1 MCRHSVAAASYG
13 GFAKLHLL
21 IVVSSSYHESANL
34 RLEKP
39 YAHNQSVPQAPN
51 QPRPPWLCC
60 PRAAPR
66 LHPVSSYFITLL
78 TRVSPALAMYRIT
91 LSSLNSCAIFH
102 LACLSSSPAYPQ
114 SSTFLGRLLIS
125 KPRLSL
131 VFSGSG
137 PVLLTLSAPPGE
149 QFLRGEQRPERTAGE
164 RRSFRYRRADRE
176 RTVCLHKQS
185 YYE

>member
-1 MCRHSVAAASYG
+1 MCRHSADAVSYG
-13 GFAKLHLL
+13 GFVKLHLL
-21 IVVSSSYHESANL
+21 IIASSSLHEGADL

-51 QPRPPWLCC
+51 QPRPPRLCC

-102 LACLSSSPAYPQ
+102 LACPSSPPAYPQ
-114 SSTFLGRLLIS
+114 SATFLGRLLVDTDRHDGACRVVEA
-125 KPRLSL
+125 RLDRAM
-131 VFSGSG
+131 V
-137 PVLLTLSAPPGE
+137 
-149 QFLRGEQRPERTAGE
+149 RRCTATSIWWSWQLGVSE
-164 RRSFRYRRADRE
+164 
-176 RTVCLHKQS
+176 
-185 YYE
+185 